1 MNEIPISD
9 HIAIYILTWD
19 AQKWASAG
27 VQSLLLAGGAT
38 QKLADWYKEGF
49 KKCYVIKPYHVWYQI
64 KLRGLSHRMV
74 FLPTSDHWAPV
85 VRDKKC

>member
-27 VQSLLLAGGAT
+27 SSRCFWQGAPPKNWPLGT
-38 QKLADWYKEGF
+38 KRVSKNVMSSNHIMFGIELK
-49 KKCYVIKPYHVWYQI
+49 VIE
-64 KLRGLSHRMV
+64 RAFM
-74 FLPTSDHWAPV
+74 
-85 VRDKKC
+85 